1 MAPGSQASHACT
13 AVIECTL
20 DGTVTAANARFLGLL
35 AYRAKDLIGRNR
47 SCLVRLSARDGAAYR
62 KVGHALRRS
71 IDGAREMSSD
81 MQAMTTAVEEISR
94 NVGLIAHSSR
104 EPDPSTR
111 PVREAPRK
119 MAR

>member
-1 MAPGSQASHACT
+1 MAPGLRASHACA

-35 AYRAKDLIGRNR
+35 AYRAEDLIGRNR
-47 SCLVRLSARDGAAYR
+47 SCLVEPSARDGAAYR

-81 MQAMTTAVEEISR
+81 MQAMTTAVEEIRR
-94 NVGLIAHSSR
+94 NVGLIAIRAAS
-104 EPDPSTR
+104 STR
-111 PVREAPRK
+111 RPGRSARPPRK